1 MYVLAVILAIAGSV
15 VYHLSIKFVPNGVNP
30 FLSLSVSY
38 GIALLLC
45 LPGIYLY
52 EGSRNFQV
60 LNWSVAGVALGMLGI
75 EIGFLLLYRA
85 GGHLGVSSLLTNA
98 ASTLLLLPIGLLFFR
113 EAFSVTRLLG
123 MGIALCGL
131 WLMMPRK

>member
-15 VYHLSIKFVPNGVNP
+15 VYHLSIKFVPSGVNP

-60 LNWSVAGVALGMLGI
+60 LNWNVAGVALGMLGI

>member
-15 VYHLSIKFVPNGVNP
+15 VYHLSIKFVPSGVNP

-52 EGSRNFQV
+52 EGRRNFQI
-60 LNWSVAGVALGMLGI
+60 LNWSVTGVALGMLGI

>member
-15 VYHLSIKFVPNGVNP
+15 VYHLSIKFVPSGVNP

-60 LNWSVAGVALGMLGI
+60 LNWSVAGVALGMLVI

-85 GGHLGVSSLLTNA
+85 GGHLGISSLLTNA

>member
-15 VYHLSIKFVPNGVNP
+15 VYHLSIKFVPSGVNP

>member
-1 MYVLAVILAIAGSV
+1 MYVLAFILAITGSV
-15 VYHLSIKFVPNGVNP
+15 VYHLSIKYVPNGVNP
-30 FLSLSVSY
+30 FLSLSLSY

-52 EGSRNFQV
+52 EGGRSLQI
-60 LNWSVAGVALGMLGI
+60 LNWSVAGVALGILGI
-75 EIGFLLLYRA
+75 EVGFLLLYRA

-113 EAFSVTRLLG
+113 EAFSVTRLMGMVVTLG
-123 MGIALCGL
+123 GL

>member
-1 MYVLAVILAIAGSV
+1 MYVLAVNLAIAGSV
-15 VYHLSIKFVPNGVNP
+15 VYHLSIKFVPSGVNP

>member
-15 VYHLSIKFVPNGVNP
+15 VYHLSIKFVPSGVNP

-113 EAFSVTRLLG
+113 ETFSVTRLLG